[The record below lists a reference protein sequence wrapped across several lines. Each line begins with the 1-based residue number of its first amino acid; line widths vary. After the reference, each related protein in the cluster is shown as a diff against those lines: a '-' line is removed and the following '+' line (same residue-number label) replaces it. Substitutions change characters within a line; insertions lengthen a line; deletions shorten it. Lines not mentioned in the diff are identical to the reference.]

1 MKKLLSV
8 FFALAF
14 YSTAHSENYLSIQ
27 YSGIDG
33 ADVDG
38 YSIIYTS
45 VNDNISLQSGVV
57 LVDANDSE
65 VSSTLA
71 LSVDAGMQ
79 SFEIGTLY
87 AGGDLFFSDDGNS
100 DETIT
105 IGYSKRKIDELSYDF
120 SVSQNDGES
129 TYAALMRIPLTN
141 GGGVLIGMADND
153 LLSTYTIGYSI
164 GF

>member
-14 YSTAHSENYLSIQ
+14 YSTAHSESFVNIQ
-27 YSGIDG
+27 YSGVDG

-38 YSIIYTS
+38 YNVTYTS
-45 VNDNISLQSGVV
+45 VNDNITLQSGIA

-65 VSSTLA
+65 VTSTLA
-71 LSVDAGMQ
+71 LSGDIGMQ
-79 SFEIGTLY
+79 SFGIGTLY
-87 AGGDLFFSDDGNS
+87 TGGDLLFLDNGHFDHA
-100 DETIT
+100 IT

-120 SVSQNDGES
+120 SVSQIDGES
-129 TYAALMRIPLTN
+129 ILAALMRIPLNN
-141 GGGVLIGMADND
+141 GGGVLIGMSDND
-153 LLSTYTIGYSI
+153 SLSTYTIGYSI